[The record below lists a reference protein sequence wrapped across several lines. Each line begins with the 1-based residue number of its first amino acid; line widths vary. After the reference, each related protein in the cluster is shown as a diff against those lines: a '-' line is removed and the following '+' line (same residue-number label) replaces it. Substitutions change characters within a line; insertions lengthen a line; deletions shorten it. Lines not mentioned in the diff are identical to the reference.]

1 MRESK
6 KEKILDV
13 AAKHFSLYGFGA
25 ASLEEIAAEVGV
37 TKPAIYYHFK
47 DKAALYEAV
56 LLQRLGRLADA
67 LESAVSE
74 EMTSESQ
81 LARYIETFGAF
92 LKRNSCFAAILA
104 HAFAD
109 NGSHMPD
116 SVAAELARTLGI
128 VTAILNEGIEG
139 GVFEMENPMVVQMMI
154 VSTLIMHQTTE
165 NLRKRVTS
173 HVRGDFRV
181 IPEPDLEDLSRIL
194 AQKILK
200 AIKKE
205 EKS

>member
-67 LESAVSE
+67 LESVVSE
-74 EMTSESQ
+74 EM
-81 LARYIETFGAF
+81 
-92 LKRNSCFAAILA
+92 
-104 HAFAD
+104 
-109 NGSHMPD
+109 
-116 SVAAELARTLGI
+116 
-128 VTAILNEGIEG
+128 
-139 GVFEMENPMVVQMMI
+139 VV
-154 VSTLIMHQTTE
+154 
-165 NLRKRVTS
+165 KAGWRVTS
-173 HVRGDFRV
+173 KRSVHF
-181 IPEPDLEDLSRIL
+181 
-194 AQKILK
+194 
-200 AIKKE
+200 
-205 EKS
+205 